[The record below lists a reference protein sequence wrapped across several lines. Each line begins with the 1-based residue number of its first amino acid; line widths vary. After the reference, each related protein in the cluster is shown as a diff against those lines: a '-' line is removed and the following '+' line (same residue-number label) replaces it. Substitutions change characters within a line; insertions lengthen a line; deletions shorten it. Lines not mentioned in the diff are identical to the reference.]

1 MRTLHSVFIVWGLA
15 FAASMSQAFAQN
27 RLPLD
32 APRPIEAGDSLW
44 SEELTAMEIRD
55 LIRTGTT
62 TIIIGTGGVEQNGPY
77 VAGGKHNYVLQTVLP
92 YIARATGKTLIA
104 PIVKF
109 VPEGNIEPKTSGH
122 MQYAG
127 TISLE
132 SATFE
137 ALLTDICRSYK
148 AHGFVDI
155 ILLGDSGGNQTGME
169 RVADALNRRW
179 SGEKTRVHFLRE
191 YYFEDRWSYDYL
203 KKLGITQIDKT
214 PPPGEPQDRPTDW
227 RNGIHDDIYY
237 EAQTAVQDP
246 KLIRMEQRI
255 KAGLFN
261 LHGVELAPIEKTIEI
276 GRKLAAYRAEIT
288 ARAFEAS
295 KRKLR
300 EGLPGER

>member
-1 MRTLHSVFIVWGLA
+1 MRILHRVLVVLALVHAVSV
-15 FAASMSQAFAQN
+15 SQAFAQN

-32 APRPIEAGDSLW
+32 APRPIEAVDSLW
-44 SEELTAMEIRD
+44 AEELTSMEIRD

-62 TIIIGTGGVEQNGPY
+62 IIIIGTGGVEQNGPY

-92 YIARATGKTLIA
+92 YIARAMGKALIA

-109 VPEGNIEPKTSGH
+109 VPEGNIEPSTSDH

-127 TISLE
+127 TISVE

-148 AHGFVDI
+148 AHGFMDI
-155 ILLGDSGGNQTGME
+155 VLLGDSGGNQRGME

-179 SGEKTRVHFLRE
+179 SGERARVHYLRE
-191 YYFEDRWSYDYL
+191 YYFEDQWSYKYL
-203 KKLGITQIDKT
+203 KTLGITQIDKT
-214 PPPGEPQDRPTDW
+214 PPPGEPQDRPTAW

-237 EAQTAVQDP
+237 EAQIAVQDP

-255 KAGLFN
+255 KAGLFS
-261 LHGVELAPIEKTIEI
+261 LHGVELAPIDKTIEI

-295 KRKLR
+295 RRKLR

>member
-1 MRTLHSVFIVWGLA
+1 MRTLHSVLVVWGLA
-15 FAASMSQAFAQN
+15 FAASVSQAFAQN
-27 RLPLD
+27 RLSLD
-32 APRPIEAGDSLW
+32 APRSIEAGESLW
-44 SEELTAMEIRD
+44 AEELTSMEICD
-55 LIRTGTT
+55 LIRAGTT
-62 TIIIGTGGVEQNGPY
+62 TIIIGTGGIEQNGPY

-92 YIARATGKTLIA
+92 YIARAIGKTLIA

-155 ILLGDSGGNQTGME
+155 ILLGDSGGNQPGME
-169 RVADALNRRW
+169 RVAAALNRRW
-179 SGEKTRVHFLRE
+179 SGEKARVHFLRE
-191 YYFEDRWSYDYL
+191 YYFEDRWSYDSL
-203 KKLGITQIDKT
+203 KKFGITQIDKT
-214 PPPGEPQDRPTDW
+214 PPPGEPQDRRTDW

-237 EAQTAVQDP
+237 EAQIAVQDP

-255 KAGLFN
+255 KAGLFS

-288 ARAFEAS
+288 ARALEAS

-300 EGLPGER
+300 EELPGER